1 MPSYR
6 DQMKRFEGKNTQ
18 VLGISVDSTDCQR
31 AWSKS
36 IGRIENYPLLSDFY
50 PHGEVAGKYGV
61 LRKEGFSERA
71 LFVID
76 KQGVIRYVDVHDL
89 NDQPD
94 NEVLF
99 RELEKL

>member
-1 MPSYR
+1 
-6 DQMKRFEGKNTQ
+6 MKRFEGKSTQ

-31 AWSKS
+31 AWAKS
-36 IGRIENYPLLSDFY
+36 LGRIDNFPLLSDFW
-50 PHGEVAGKYGV
+50 PHGEVAKKYGV
-61 LRKEGFSERA
+61 LRNEGFSERA

>member
-1 MPSYR
+1 ME
-6 DQMKRFEGKNTQ
+6 RFEGKNTQ

-31 AWSKS
+31 AWAKS
-36 IGRIENYPLLSDFY
+36 LGRIDNFPLLSDFW
-50 PHGEVAGKYGV
+50 PHGEVARKYGV
-61 LRKEGFSERA
+61 LRNEGYSERA

>member
-1 MPSYR
+1 
-6 DQMKRFEGKNTQ
+6 MKRFEGKNTQ

-31 AWSKS
+31 AWAKS
-36 IGRIENYPLLSDFY
+36 LGRIDNFPLLSDFW
-50 PHGEVAGKYGV
+50 PHGEVARKYGV
-61 LRKEGFSERA
+61 LRAEGFSERA

-76 KQGVIRYVDVHDL
+76 KQGVIRYADVHDL

>member
-1 MPSYR
+1 
-6 DQMKRFEGKNTQ
+6 MKRFEGKNTQ

-31 AWSKS
+31 AWAKS
-36 IGRIENYPLLSDFY
+36 LGRIDNFPLLSDFW
-50 PHGEVAGKYGV
+50 PHGEVARKYGV
-61 LRKEGFSERA
+61 LRNEGYSERA
-71 LFVID
+71 LFAID
-76 KQGVIRYVDVHDL
+76 KQGVVRYADVHDL

>member
-1 MPSYR
+1 
-6 DQMKRFEGKNTQ
+6 MKRFEGKNTQ

-31 AWSKS
+31 AWAKS
-36 IGRIENYPLLSDFY
+36 LGRIDNFPLLSDFW
-50 PHGEVAGKYGV
+50 PHGEVARKYEV
-61 LRKEGFSERA
+61 LRNEGFSERA

-76 KQGVIRYVDVHDL
+76 KQGVIRYADVHDL

>member
-1 MPSYR
+1 
-6 DQMKRFEGKNTQ
+6 MKRFEGKNTQ

-31 AWSKS
+31 AWAKS
-36 IGRIENYPLLSDFY
+36 LGRIDNFPLLSDFW
-50 PHGEVAGKYGV
+50 PHGEVARKYGV
-61 LRKEGFSERA
+61 LRNEGFSERA
-71 LFVID
+71 VFVID

>member
-1 MPSYR
+1 
-6 DQMKRFEGKNTQ
+6 
-18 VLGISVDSTDCQR
+18 VDSTDCQR
-31 AWSKS
+31 AWAKNL
-36 IGRIENYPLLSDFY
+36 GRTDNFPLLSDFW
-50 PHGEVAGKYGV
+50 PHGEVARKYEV
-61 LRKEGFSERA
+61 LRNEGFSERA

-76 KQGVIRYVDVHDL
+76 KQGVIRYADVHDL

>member
-1 MPSYR
+1 
-6 DQMKRFEGKNTQ
+6 MKRFEGKNTQ

-31 AWSKS
+31 AWAKS
-36 IGRIENYPLLSDFY
+36 LGRIDNFPLLSDFW
-50 PHGEVAGKYGV
+50 PHGEVARKYGV
-61 LRKEGFSERA
+61 LRYEGFSERA

-76 KQGVIRYVDVHDL
+76 KQGVIRYADVHDL

>member
-1 MPSYR
+1 
-6 DQMKRFEGKNTQ
+6 MKRFEGKNTQ

-31 AWSKS
+31 AWAKS
-36 IGRIENYPLLSDFY
+36 LGRIDNFPLLSDFW
-50 PHGEVAGKYGV
+50 PHGEVAKKYGV
-61 LRKEGFSERA
+61 LRSEGFSERA

-76 KQGVIRYVDVHDL
+76 KKGVIRYVDVHEL